1 MIIKLQWKNYE
12 SGGSH
17 VSFDSEEIATLIE
30 AKDGSARVT
39 LKSGYSMTAVET
51 FHHVHDLWV
60 EGRAHA
66 EGVKMA
72 AAPPTDLP
80 PWHSQAAKGPKQR
93 DLLEESPDPDDDDW
107 HRNNDEIPF

>member
-17 VSFDSEEIATLIE
+17 VSFESEEIATLIE

-60 EGRAHA
+60 AGRAHA

-72 AAPPTDLP
+72 AAPPTDFVP
-80 PWHSQAAKGPKQR
+80 PWHNQAAKGPKQR
-93 DLLEESPDPDDDDW
+93 DLLEESPDPDDYD
-107 HRNNDEIPF
+107 HADEIPF